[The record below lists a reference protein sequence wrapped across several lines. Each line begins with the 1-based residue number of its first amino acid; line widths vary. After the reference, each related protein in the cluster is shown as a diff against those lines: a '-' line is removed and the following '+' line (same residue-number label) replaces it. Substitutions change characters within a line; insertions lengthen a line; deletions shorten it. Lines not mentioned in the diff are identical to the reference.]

1 MHPRDVA
8 VVQNIS
14 LAFFL
19 HVSENSQILAAPR
32 EKYEVL
38 KRALLESVFNTLG
51 GDHNFSGEKQQRK
64 WQTIKFPSPPTLNFP
79 GKHLELSAVTNSVC
93 RI

>member
-14 LAFFL
+14 LAFFP

-51 GDHNFSGEKQQRK
+51 GDHNFSGRSSKESGKR
-64 WQTIKFPSPPTLNFP
+64 LNFRLP
-79 GKHLELSAVTNSVC
+79 QH
-93 RI
+93 